1 MKNLHLL
8 PTDKPGRLFK
18 LAGDLY
24 LDSEMVSDHK
34 RNIHIYITSD
44 EFIEDGDF
52 GLNLSTKNIV
62 QYDGIKGLDS
72 YYKKIIL
79 TTDLDLIAD
88 GVQAIDDE
96 FLEWFVANP
105 SCEWVEVMKEYK
117 DGYGNWYNY
126 QDDFKFTGL
135 SIRYKIIIPQEEPK
149 QESLTYTE
157 SAKKEERIFNSSMMK
172 QETPEE
178 ASERI
183 YDDNLFDYE
192 KYRDGFMVGTKWQAE
207 RSYSEEEVMNIIDS
221 FIDNLQDYTPTFNS
235 RREWFKQF
243 KKK

>member
-1 MKNLHLL
+1 MNKQEKCIYCNNKGYINNHIGSVKIDCLHC
-8 PTDKPGRLFK
+8 
-18 LAGDLY
+18 
-24 LDSEMVSDHK
+24 
-34 RNIHIYITSD
+34 N
-44 EFIEDGDF
+44 
-52 GLNLSTKNIV
+52 
-62 QYDGIKGLDS
+62 
-72 YYKKIIL
+72 
-79 TTDLDLIAD
+79 
-88 GVQAIDDE
+88 
-96 FLEWFVANP
+96 
-105 SCEWVEVMKEYK
+105 
-117 DGYGNWYNY
+117 
-126 QDDFKFTGL
+126 TGE
-135 SIRYKIIIPQEEPK
+135 KPK

-172 QETPEE
+172 QEIPEE